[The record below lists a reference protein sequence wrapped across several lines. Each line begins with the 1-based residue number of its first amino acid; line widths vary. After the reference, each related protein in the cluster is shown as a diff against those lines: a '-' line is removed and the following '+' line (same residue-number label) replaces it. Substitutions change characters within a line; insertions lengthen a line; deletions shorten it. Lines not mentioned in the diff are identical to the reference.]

1 MRSNKNV
8 YPYVE
13 LEVQLH
19 SCVED
24 PDMLVDDLREW
35 LQARYRVDFD
45 TDIEIDIAT
54 VGYP

>member
-1 MRSNKNV
+1 MF
-8 YPYVE
+8 PYVE

-24 PDMLVDDLREW
+24 PDMLVDDLRHW
-35 LQARYRVDFD
+35 LQTRYQVDFLD

-54 VGYP
+54 VVYP

>member
-19 SCVED
+19 SCVTD
-24 PDMLVDDLREW
+24 PDMLARRLREW
-35 LQARYRVDFD
+35 LQKHHLVDFD
-45 TDIEIDIAT
+45 TDIQIDIAA
-54 VGYP
+54 VVYP